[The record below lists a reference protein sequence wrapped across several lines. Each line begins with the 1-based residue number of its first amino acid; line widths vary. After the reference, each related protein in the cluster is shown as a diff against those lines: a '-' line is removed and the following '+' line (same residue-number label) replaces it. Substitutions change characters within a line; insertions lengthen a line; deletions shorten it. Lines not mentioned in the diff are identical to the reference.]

1 MIADLKPYAAYKD
14 SGLPWLGQVPAHWA
28 ICKPRHIGI
37 LLKGVG
43 GTKEDAL
50 PEGVPCI
57 RYGEL
62 YTTYSYF
69 IRQPKAFIHPD
80 RASSYTPLRYGDV
93 LFAASGESLEEIGK
107 SAVNLIEGPAVC
119 GGDVIVLR
127 PSIEVY
133 APFLGYALECRPSVV
148 QKATMG
154 RGTTVKHIYPDELKN
169 LLFPLP
175 PLAEQAAIVR
185 FLDWAN
191 GRLERAIRL
200 KRKTIALLNEQKQ
213 ASIHRAVTR
222 GLDPDAPLKD
232 SGIPWLG
239 ETPAHWEVRK
249 LKFEMSFRGGGTP
262 SKGNPAFWNGSIP
275 WVSPK
280 DMKSDVIRDTEDHI
294 TERAVAESS
303 TNLVPAGSLLMVVR
317 SGILQRSIPVALC
330 NREVALNQDMKA
342 LISKGRIDLEY
353 FVLFVRGCE
362 KRLLRVWTKQGATVE
377 SIEHQYLAN
386 TKVPIPPIGEQRLIV
401 RQLAV
406 EIEPQTNTISRLERE
421 IALLREY
428 RTRLVADVVTGK
440 LDVREA
446 AARLPDEAPLPDAAD
461 ADEADLEPVDDA
473 EDP

>member
-14 SGLPWLGQVPAHWA
+14 SGLPWLGQVPAHWDSERAKWLFTKMDRPVRGDEEVVTCFRDGMVTLRKNRRLRGYTESTVFSGFQGIRKGDLVIHGMDAFAGA
-28 ICKPRHIGI
+28 IGVSDSDG
-37 LLKGVG
+37 KGTPVYN
-43 GTKEDAL
+43 
-50 PEGVPCI
+50 VC
-57 RYGEL
+57 
-62 YTTYSYF
+62 
-69 IRQPKAFIHPD
+69 QPKPGIDAHYY
-80 RASSYTPLRYGDV
+80 AY
-93 LFAASGESLEEIGK
+93 
-107 SAVNLIEGPAVC
+107 LIREMSRSQW
-119 GGDVIVLR
+119 IL
-127 PSIEVY
+127 
-133 APFLGYALECRPSVV
+133 ALAKGIRERSTDFRFEMFGNQRV
-148 QKATMG
+148 
-154 RGTTVKHIYPDELKN
+154 
-169 LLFPLP
+169 PLP

-213 ASIHRAVTR
+213 AIIHRAVTR